1 MGNHWRGHSLK
12 TKWFIFTGIIGLF
25 IGFSFLV
32 DLFKSLN
39 PSKGEA
45 TVFSEVNAFFK
56 GSDQEVEVYHLFGRE
71 RGPTALIFAGI
82 HGDESGGHL
91 AADRYVGLKLVRG
104 NLIIV
109 PRLNL
114 YAILTGKRTGLSGG
128 DMNRKFHPSAE
139 NKDPDDKIVG
149 LAQSLMDQADLI
161 LNLHQGYGFYSPVWI
176 DHARNPVR
184 WGQCNVIDVS
194 TYNLPDGRRLY
205 LENFAR
211 EVAQKINSK
220 LVDKRYHFH
229 VNNTNTFSK
238 MSLHKE
244 QRGSLTYFALAYKH
258 KMAFGIEAT
267 KNCSLPQGVGYLT
280 LAVNAM
286 LEKAGIMA
294 EVFPSIFTAVI
305 AEELKRNEEFSGL
318 RVKINGVERLIRPN
332 SEILLTPGDR
342 FQILSIEAKHPRGW
356 YPPLS
361 GSNLYNGLGKVFSI
375 TQSDRLILQKYG
387 KKVAVFN
394 IMVKEDISIQME
406 TGI

>member
-1 MGNHWRGHSLK
+1 LK